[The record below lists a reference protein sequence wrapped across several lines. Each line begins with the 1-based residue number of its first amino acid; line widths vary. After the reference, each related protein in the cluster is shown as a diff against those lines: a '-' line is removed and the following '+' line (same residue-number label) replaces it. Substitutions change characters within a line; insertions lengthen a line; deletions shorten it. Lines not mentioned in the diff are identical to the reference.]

1 MTSRQIWHERAE
13 HQLAAALQQ
22 SAQAQEVAARVAE
35 LRGTARTPD
44 GAVQVDVD
52 HRGFVLDVRLTERAK
67 ELGTDGLAQA
77 VLTTTREA
85 IADVQ
90 RQAAPL
96 QATLAGPRVDL
107 TDTTMLD
114 DLDAALRGRVP
125 GGER

>member
-22 SAQAQEVAARVAE
+22 SAQAQQVAARVAE

-52 HRGFVLDVRLTERAK
+52 HRGFVLDVRLTEQAK
-67 ELGTDGLAQA
+67 ERGTDGLAQA
-77 VLTTTREA
+77 VLATTHDA

-90 RQAAPL
+90 RQAAPI
-96 QATLAGPRVDL
+96 QAALAGPRVDL

-125 GGER
+125 EAGR